1 MKIINFV
8 ILFIVNMFNVWLVV
22 KLLFNECFVVVG
34 LFKVGSGLEFILID
48 RLLLIVGNVLDG
60 NVIYYDIMY

>member
-1 MKIINFV
+1 MLN
-8 ILFIVNMFNVWLVV
+8 WL
-22 KLLFNECFVVVG
+22 LNYNFNECFVVVG

-60 NVIYYDIMY
+60 DVIYYDIIY